1 MLEKN
6 FILIVIGQIISLFGN
21 AILRFALPLYLLNET
36 DSAMLFGLVSACSFI
51 PMILLSP
58 VGGMIADRVNKRN
71 IMVILDFFTAF
82 ITLLFTL
89 YFNLFNLTVV
99 ILVMLTLLYGIQA
112 AYQPAVQASIPLLMS
127 KENLIKGN
135 ATINL
140 ISSLASLMGPIAGGA
155 IFGLFGLYPILYI
168 SIPCFIFSAI
178 MELFIQIPYRRRTA
192 QASIMK
198 TFKMDLKESLKFI
211 RNEKPVIWKLSIAAA
226 SVNLFFSSLINI
238 ALPVIITQSL
248 GFSVTVGNQLYGY
261 AQGALAAGSLLG
273 GLMAGILSKKAKPQ
287 NQYLLLIF
295 TSLSLLP
302 IAAVLFLVP
311 PAMVIYYVIIICCFF
326 MITLSSLL
334 SIIMIS
340 YMQMLTPE
348 HMLGKIT
355 SCVMCICMCSQPV
368 GQAVYGF
375 LIEHFKNQLS
385 FIFLLAFIIT
395 TLIALTSKKIF
406 KEIHQALYA
415 NDNMP

>member
-1 MLEKN
+1 
-6 FILIVIGQIISLFGN
+6 
-21 AILRFALPLYLLNET
+21 
-36 DSAMLFGLVSACSFI
+36 MLFRS
-51 PMILLSP
+51 
-58 VGGMIADRVNKRN
+58 
-71 IMVILDFFTAF
+71 
-82 ITLLFTL
+82 
-89 YFNLFNLTVV
+89 
-99 ILVMLTLLYGIQA
+99 
-112 AYQPAVQASIPLLMS
+112 
-127 KENLIKGN
+127 
-135 ATINL
+135 
-140 ISSLASLMGPIAGGA
+140 
-155 IFGLFGLYPILYI
+155 
-168 SIPCFIFSAI
+168 
-178 MELFIQIPYRRRTA
+178 
-192 QASIMK
+192 
-198 TFKMDLKESLKFI
+198 
-211 RNEKPVIWKLSIAAA
+211 
-226 SVNLFFSSLINI
+226 
-238 ALPVIITQSL
+238 VIITQSL

-273 GLMAGILSKKAKPQ
+273 GLMAGILSKKVKPQ
-287 NQYLLLIF
+287 RQYLLLIF

-302 IAAVLFLVP
+302 IATVLFFVP
-311 PAMVIYYVIIICCFF
+311 PAMIIYYVIIICCFF

>member
-6 FILIVIGQIISLFGN
+6 FLLIVIGQIISLFGN

-192 QASIMK
+192 QASIIK

-302 IAAVLFLVP
+302 IAAVLFFVP

>member
-6 FILIVIGQIISLFGN
+6 FLLIVIGQIISLFGN

-99 ILVMLTLLYGIQA
+99 ILIMLTLLYGIQA

-198 TFKMDLKESLKFI
+198 TFKMDLKESLNFI

-273 GLMAGILSKKAKPQ
+273 GLMAGILSKKVKPQ
-287 NQYLLLIF
+287 RQYLLLIF

-302 IAAVLFLVP
+302 IATVLFFVP
-311 PAMVIYYVIIICCFF
+311 PAMIIYYVIIICCFF